1 MFKMFYI
8 IIIIIMINIAD
19 EQYRVFSKILE
30 DIENK
35 QVETFKIL
43 ELDSIVLQKLKA
55 TMGTKDKVM

>member
-1 MFKMFYI
+1 
-8 IIIIIMINIAD
+8 MINIAD